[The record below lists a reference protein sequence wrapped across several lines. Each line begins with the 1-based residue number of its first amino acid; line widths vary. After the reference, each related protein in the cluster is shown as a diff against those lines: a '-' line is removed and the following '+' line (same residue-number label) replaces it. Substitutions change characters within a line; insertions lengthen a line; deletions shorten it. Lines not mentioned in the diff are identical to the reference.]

1 LRIPATITQKLI
13 EGWVALGKPIGYLNK
28 VTENWFRGAMYISK
42 TEGKFLG
49 FQLDKPVP
57 PMEGLKYV
65 NEFLF
70 DYSKLSRAERA
81 TFRRALP
88 FWNWMKNIT
97 AFAFKFPAKHPL
109 RGLIAGV
116 LLQDYVDY
124 INEIN
129 QAEDRVKS
137 ILRFKTDM
145 TYENKPLYLNI
156 KSAIPFSDV
165 FKTIPTN
172 FEKFGRFLTSN
183 PVSKI
188 IIERGF
194 RLNSFTG
201 QPFTQPKELQKYDE
215 YGKPIPPV
223 PSFLRHIGQQMPQ
236 FKLAEQIKDYLR
248 YGKPLKRYE
257 TGKPQ
262 VLRGQIRTADL
273 LMEVLGYFGIKLSA
287 TEYNAIQRSVEKK
300 TRLQEVKERKY
311 ERQLE
316 GGLKRLEIQSGQS
329 FYKGLEMKS
338 VGEPKLIKGFPVRKI
353 GAEIG
358 KTLLGSAVMFSGG
371 GALGMLAVSKIYGL
385 PTEWTKNLT
394 EEVKNK
400 FPFEEEALKGL
411 EDTTVRQFDFPED
424 IKGQYLARG
433 QEVFN
438 LAKKLGFSDKIA
450 TKIADWK
457 LSQRFDKPTIKIEKD
472 LQQPVQTILAHEMLH
487 HFSFIRDRQTNGKF
501 FEDWWY
507 SWDEAT
513 KKYPQ
518 LIEIDR
524 DIEQRGYDINNPY
537 DFSRERYSFLGQKA
551 IDEGIKVVPPELR
564 EFYGGII
571 KMDHQ

>member
-1 LRIPATITQKLI
+1 
-13 EGWVALGKPIGYLNK
+13 
-28 VTENWFRGAMYISK
+28 
-42 TEGKFLG
+42 
-49 FQLDKPVP
+49 
-57 PMEGLKYV
+57 
-65 NEFLF
+65 
-70 DYSKLSRAERA
+70 
-81 TFRRALP
+81 
-88 FWNWMKNIT
+88 
-97 AFAFKFPAKHPL
+97 
-109 RGLIAGV
+109 
-116 LLQDYVDY
+116 
-124 INEIN
+124 
-129 QAEDRVKS
+129 
-137 ILRFKTDM
+137 
-145 TYENKPLYLNI
+145 
-156 KSAIPFSDV
+156 
-165 FKTIPTN
+165 
-172 FEKFGRFLTSN
+172 
-183 PVSKI
+183 
-188 IIERGF
+188 
-194 RLNSFTG
+194 
-201 QPFTQPKELQKYDE
+201 
-215 YGKPIPPV
+215 
-223 PSFLRHIGQQMPQ
+223 
-236 FKLAEQIKDYLR
+236 
-248 YGKPLKRYE
+248 
-257 TGKPQ
+257 
-262 VLRGQIRTADL
+262 
-273 LMEVLGYFGIKLSA
+273 
-287 TEYNAIQRSVEKK
+287 
-300 TRLQEVKERKY
+300 
-311 ERQLE
+311 
-316 GGLKRLEIQSGQS
+316 
-329 FYKGLEMKS
+329 
-338 VGEPKLIKGFPVRKI
+338 
-353 GAEIG
+353 
-358 KTLLGSAVMFSGG
+358 
-371 GALGMLAVSKIYGL
+371 MLAVSKIYGL
-385 PTEWTKNLT
+385 PTGWTKNLT

-400 FPFEEEALKGL
+400 FPFEEEALKEL

>member
-1 LRIPATITQKLI
+1 
-13 EGWVALGKPIGYLNK
+13 
-28 VTENWFRGAMYISK
+28 
-42 TEGKFLG
+42 
-49 FQLDKPVP
+49 
-57 PMEGLKYV
+57 
-65 NEFLF
+65 
-70 DYSKLSRAERA
+70 
-81 TFRRALP
+81 
-88 FWNWMKNIT
+88 
-97 AFAFKFPAKHPL
+97 
-109 RGLIAGV
+109 
-116 LLQDYVDY
+116 
-124 INEIN
+124 
-129 QAEDRVKS
+129 
-137 ILRFKTDM
+137 
-145 TYENKPLYLNI
+145 
-156 KSAIPFSDV
+156 
-165 FKTIPTN
+165 
-172 FEKFGRFLTSN
+172 
-183 PVSKI
+183 
-188 IIERGF
+188 
-194 RLNSFTG
+194 
-201 QPFTQPKELQKYDE
+201 
-215 YGKPIPPV
+215 
-223 PSFLRHIGQQMPQ
+223 MPQ

-537 DFSRERYSFLGQKA
+537 DFSRERYSFLGQKS